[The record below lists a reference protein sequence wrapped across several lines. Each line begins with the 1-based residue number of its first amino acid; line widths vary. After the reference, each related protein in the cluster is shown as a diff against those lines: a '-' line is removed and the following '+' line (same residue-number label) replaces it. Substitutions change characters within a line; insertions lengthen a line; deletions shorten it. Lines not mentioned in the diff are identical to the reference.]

1 MARIL
6 AEIRQLENHPR
17 PLIYMLIQINEFAP
31 IAPRRFMTVATM
43 PTRKLEKVVSLKE
56 IKVACQECSLNEICL
71 PVGIGQD
78 DLGRLDSII
87 DRKRPLARGE
97 HLFRIGAQFQSL
109 FAVRSGSLKTYATSE
124 DGQEQVMGFHLPG
137 ELVGLDAI
145 ADGCHPLAARALE
158 TTSVCEIPF
167 KDLETLSVQLPG
179 LQHQLLR
186 VMSQEIRDD
195 EQNMVILGQKSAEE
209 RLASFL
215 ISLSDRFRR
224 RGFSATQFNLSM
236 SRSDIGN
243 YLGLALETVSRLF
256 TRFQNEGLLR
266 VDRKH
271 IELLDRDRL
280 CMFSGSKCGSHK
292 ARSAHP

>member
-1 MARIL
+1 
-6 AEIRQLENHPR
+6 
-17 PLIYMLIQINEFAP
+17 
-31 IAPRRFMTVATM
+31 M
-43 PTRKLEKVVSLKE
+43 PTRKIEKVVSLKE

-71 PVGIGQD
+71 PVGMGET
-78 DLGRLDSII
+78 DLNRLDSII
-87 DRKRPLARGE
+87 DRKRPLGRGD
-97 HLFRIGAQFQSL
+97 HLFRIGDPFQSL
-109 FAVRSGSLKTYATSE
+109 YAVRSGSLKTYATSE

-145 ADGCHPLAARALE
+145 ADGRHPLAAKALE
-158 TTSVCEIPF
+158 TTSICEIPF
-167 KDLETLSVQLPG
+167 SELEALSNQLPT

-195 EQNMVILGQKSAEE
+195 EQNMVTLGQKSAEE

-215 ISLSDRFRR
+215 IGISSRFRR
-224 RGFSATQFNLSM
+224 RGFSENQFNLSM

-256 TRFQNEGLLR
+256 TRFQNEGLLH

-271 IELLDRDRL
+271 IELLDRERL
-280 CMFSGSKCGSHK
+280 CMFSG
-292 ARSAHP
+292 ARCNQVEPRKVRPNTSS

>member
-1 MARIL
+1 
-6 AEIRQLENHPR
+6 
-17 PLIYMLIQINEFAP
+17 
-31 IAPRRFMTVATM
+31 M
-43 PTRKLEKVVSLKE
+43 PTRKLEKVVSLKD

-71 PVGIGQD
+71 PVGIGHE
-78 DLGRLDSII
+78 DLDRLDSII
-87 DRKRPLARGE
+87 DRKRPLTRGD
-97 HLFRIGAQFQSL
+97 HLFRVGDTFQSL
-109 FAVRSGSLKTYATSE
+109 YAVRSGSLKTYATSE

-145 ADGCHPLAARALE
+145 AEGHHPLAAKALE
-158 TTSVCEIPF
+158 TTSICEIPF
-167 KDLETLSVQLPG
+167 GDLETLSTELPG

-195 EQNMVILGQKSAEE
+195 EQNMVVLGQKSAEE
-209 RLASFL
+209 RLAAFL
-215 ISLSDRFRR
+215 IGLSGRFRR
-224 RGFSATQFNLSM
+224 RGFSANQFNLSM

-280 CMFSGSKCGSHK
+280 YMFSGSKCPDKEPRKVRPH
-292 ARSAHP
+292 A

>member
-1 MARIL
+1 
-6 AEIRQLENHPR
+6 
-17 PLIYMLIQINEFAP
+17 
-31 IAPRRFMTVATM
+31 M
-43 PTRKLEKVVSLKE
+43 PTRRIEKVVSLKE

-87 DRKRPLARGE
+87 DRKRPLTRGD
-97 HLFRIGAQFQSL
+97 HLFRIGAPFQSL

-124 DGQEQVMGFHLPG
+124 EGQEQVMGFHLPG
-137 ELVGLDAI
+137 ELVGRDAI
-145 ADGCHPLAARALE
+145 ADGFHPLAARALE

-179 LQHQLLR
+179 LQRQLLR

-215 ISLSDRFRR
+215 IGLSDRFRR

-280 CMFSGSKCGSHK
+280 CMFSGSRCGGDSTHR
-292 ARSAHP
+292 ARPTSR

>member
-1 MARIL
+1 MSAFNCSHNALRAPEQDRRTL
-6 AEIRQLENHPR
+6 VLDLR
-17 PLIYMLIQINEFAP
+17 PLLKQLRESFESAP
-31 IAPRRFMTVATM
+31 
-43 PTRKLEKVVSLKE
+43 LEASPALSK
-56 IKVACQECSLNEICL
+56 
-71 PVGIGQD
+71 G
-78 DLGRLDSII
+78 
-87 DRKRPLARGE
+87 KRPLTRGD
-97 HLFRIGAQFQSL
+97 HLFRIGAPFQSL

-124 DGQEQVMGFHLPG
+124 EGQEQVMGFHLPG

-145 ADGCHPLAARALE
+145 ADGFHPLAARALE

-179 LQHQLLR
+179 LQRQLLR

-215 ISLSDRFRR
+215 IGLSDRFRR

-243 YLGLALETVSRLF
+243 YLGLAVETVSRLF
-256 TRFQNEGLLR
+256 TRFQEEGILEAN
-266 VDRKH
+266 RKH
-271 IELLDRDRL
+271 IRILDLARL
-280 CMFSGSKCGSHK
+280 TGLAGTN
-292 ARSAHP
+292 RSE

>member
-1 MARIL
+1 
-6 AEIRQLENHPR
+6 
-17 PLIYMLIQINEFAP
+17 
-31 IAPRRFMTVATM
+31 M
-43 PTRKLEKVVSLKE
+43 PTRRIEKVVSLKE

-87 DRKRPLARGE
+87 DRKRPLTRGD
-97 HLFRIGAQFQSL
+97 HLFRIGAPFQSL

-124 DGQEQVMGFHLPG
+124 EGQEQVMGFHLPG

-145 ADGCHPLAARALE
+145 ADGFHPLAARALE

-179 LQHQLLR
+179 LQRQLLR

-215 ISLSDRFRR
+215 IGLSDRFRR

-256 TRFQNEGLLR
+256 TRFQNEELLR

-280 CMFSGSKCGSHK
+280 CMFSGSKCGNRPGR
-292 ARSAHP
+292 AIRPVR

>member
-1 MARIL
+1 MNLLQLQHAPQNCAR
-6 AEIRQLENHPR
+6 
-17 PLIYMLIQINEFAP
+17 
-31 IAPRRFMTVATM
+31 M
-43 PTRKLEKVVSLKE
+43 PTRKLEKVVSLRD

-71 PVGIGQD
+71 PVGIGHN
-78 DLGRLDSII
+78 DLDRLDSII
-87 DRKRPLARGE
+87 ERKRPLLRGA
-97 HLFRIGAQFQSL
+97 HLFRIGAPFQCL
-109 FAVRSGSLKTYATSE
+109 YAVRSGSLKTYATSE

-137 ELVGLDAI
+137 ELIGLDAI
-145 ADGCHPLAARALE
+145 AEGKHPLAAKALE
-158 TTSVCEIPF
+158 TTSICEIPF
-167 KDLETLSVQLPG
+167 HDLETLSAQLPG

-186 VMSQEIRDD
+186 VMSKEIRDD

-215 ISLSDRFRR
+215 IGLSNRFRR
-224 RGFSATQFNLSM
+224 RGFSANQFNLSM

-271 IELLDRDRL
+271 VELLDRDRL
-280 CMFSGSKCGSHK
+280 LVFSGVHCSREGARQYGTSQPSKG
-292 ARSAHP
+292 